1 MYHKILVPLDG
12 SALAEA
18 ALEHLRHVAGSE
30 SEVLLLRVMEVV
42 AEPVPVPAS
51 AGLAPIPP
59 VIAPSLGTAEATAAA
74 RTKAFSDA
82 EEYLESKANALR
94 GSVRAVR
101 TLVLGDADVASAIA
115 GVAESEQVDLIVM
128 STHGR
133 TGVVRW
139 LLGSIA
145 EKVVRSTHAPILLVR
160 PGRPTE

>member
-1 MYHKILVPLDG
+1 MYSKILVPLDG
-12 SALAEA
+12 SSLAEA
-18 ALEHLRHVAGSE
+18 ALDHLHHVAGSE
-30 SEVLLLRVMEVV
+30 SEVILLRVMEVT
-42 AEPVPVPAS
+42 AEPVPVPSS

-59 VIAPSLGTAEATAAA
+59 VIAPNPAATEAAA
-74 RTKAFSDA
+74 AATTKAFSDA
-82 EEYLESKANALR
+82 EDYLQSKATALR

-101 TLVLGDADVASAIA
+101 PLVLGDSDVASAIA
-115 GVAESEQVDLIVM
+115 SVAKDEQVDLILM

-139 LLGSIA
+139 LLGSVA